1 MTKGVFYERFIK
13 KVNVGGGAF
22 LASGRALSQVL
33 YCNVIA
39 HLLRNLEYVLK
50 RSRTRCAMTGLN
62 IYSHVRDIA
71 SLVFLGDGVRRSGD
85 WFVVCLEVRRS
96 RGQYI
101 ENQPS
106 PQPSRIGEGVNRG
119 GQSGVS
125 HEIDCHPEFVS
136 GSHKM
141 QQHTGQSDVQKTLK
155 HRCQLSVQK
164 MLKLVQHG
172 GNNFPKRTYSLINLF
187 SYSPRKRCA
196 FTLAEVLITLGVI
209 GIVAAMTM
217 PSLIANYQKKVWVNQ
232 LKKSVSVIEQGV
244 RLMMA
249 DDGVDNIY
257 YTTTFAPT
265 ASTDCYLDGS
275 GRDNNGINGSCADYA
290 AGFEKYFKGT
300 IQKIQSGYVWSFY
313 DGNSTDTPTCEG
325 YVFILSDG
333 TLICPWSYYITVDVN
348 GYKRPNTYG
357 KDIFSFEISDNGSV
371 KVRQNEDSSKC
382 PYGTSNADMA
392 CFAKI
397 LEDGWEM
404 NY

>member
-1 MTKGVFYERFIK
+1 MESLLRIVKRGGHSQLAEGK
-13 KVNVGGGAF
+13 K
-22 LASGRALSQVL
+22 SGSQVV
-33 YCNVIA
+33 YINVIA

-50 RSRTRCAMTGLN
+50 RLRTWCAMTGLN
-62 IYSHVRDIA
+62 IHTHVRDIA

-85 WFVVCLEVRRS
+85 WFVGCLEVRRS

-106 PQPSRIGEGVNRG
+106 PQPSRIGEGVNIG

-125 HEIDCHPEFVS
+125 HEIDCHPELVS

-141 QQHTGQSDVQKTLK
+141 QQHRGQSDVQK
-155 HRCQLSVQK
+155 
-164 MLKLVQHG
+164 MLKRVQHDI
-172 GNNFPKRTYSLINLF
+172 NFLKRTYSPIYLF
-187 SYSPRKRCA
+187 TYSPRKRCA

-382 PYGTSNADMA
+382 PYGTPNADMA